1 MSFNSESST
10 STSDSPSI
18 ATWLAPIALCIAL
31 VGIASASILVVLA
44 EQEIS
49 SNAVACNRLGFAAIA
64 FGLLNRTQ
72 RFYNTNVK
80 DQDTD
85 QINVPASYK
94 PKDIGLLFLAGI
106 SFSSSLMIWAWSLT
120 QTSVANSTLL
130 NNMMPI
136 FITLGGWLFLGQ
148 QFSNRF
154 LIGLG
159 VAIAGTVAIGIE
171 DLQATIGLWGD
182 AAALSAAMLFAI
194 NLLVVERL
202 RIKFSVSS
210 IMMWQSLI
218 GCLFSLTVV
227 LITGSTLF
235 ASSWVGWGSVLGLAL
250 FAQVIGQGLLAY
262 SLKHFSASL
271 VAVSML
277 AIPVI
282 AAFAAFLIFSEH
294 LSLLNWLAFAV
305 VLVGIYLSISAT
317 TAETLEVENKLL

>member
-1 MSFNSESST
+1 MVNSESSA
-10 STSDSPSI
+10 SVSSFPSI
-18 ATWLAPIALCIAL
+18 STWLAPIALCFAL
-31 VGIASASILVVLA
+31 IGIASASILVVLA

-49 SNAVACNRLGFAAIA
+49 FNAVACNRLGFAAIA
-64 FGLLNRTQ
+64 FALLNSTQ
-72 RFYNTNVK
+72 RFYIANK

-85 QINVPASYK
+85 QITVPTPYK
-94 PKDIGLLFLAGI
+94 PKDIGLLFLAGS

-148 QFSNRF
+148 QFSSRF

-159 VAIAGTVAIGIE
+159 VAIAGTVIIGIE
-171 DLQATIGLWGD
+171 DLQLTSGLWGD
-182 AAALSAAMLFAI
+182 AAALGAAMLFAI

-202 RIKFSVSS
+202 RIQFSVSS

-218 GCLFSLTVV
+218 GCLFSLMVV
-227 LITGSTLF
+227 ISTGSTLF
-235 ASSWVGWGSVLGLAL
+235 ATSWVGWGSVLALAL

-294 LSLLNWLAFAV
+294 LSLLNWLAFAI

-317 TAETLEVENKLL
+317 TAETLEVENKLF